1 MERYY
6 IFNDRMMLTLKLP
19 GKPERGWWCNST
31 SFNENPETVTLNVDY
46 SSRGRIPSTD
56 AGRHG
61 FESHIVN

>member
-1 MERYY
+1 
-6 IFNDRMMLTLKLP
+6 MLILKLP